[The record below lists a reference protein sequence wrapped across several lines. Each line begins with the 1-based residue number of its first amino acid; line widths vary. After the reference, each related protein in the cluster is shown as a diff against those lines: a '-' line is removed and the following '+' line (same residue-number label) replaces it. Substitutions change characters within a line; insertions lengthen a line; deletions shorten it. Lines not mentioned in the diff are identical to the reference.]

1 MGELLARLGAILL
14 RGQAAPIDPSRTRG
28 LAQRKGRRPQHDSIR
43 RPSRHSIRHLAAPSA
58 DLPRTTLQRYR
69 ALEAR
74 VLRRLQLSPRES
86 EVALRILQ
94 GATYHDIGQK
104 LFIAE
109 STVRFHARHIFE
121 KAQVDN
127 RRSFERSMRRWLAR
141 SAADGEGARR
151 DGPRRSEPSPRP

>member
-1 MGELLARLGAILL
+1 M
-14 RGQAAPIDPSRTRG
+14 
-28 LAQRKGRRPQHDSIR
+28 
-43 RPSRHSIRHLAAPSA
+43 
-58 DLPRTTLQRYR
+58 
-69 ALEAR
+69 
-74 VLRRLQLSPRES
+74 
-86 EVALRILQ
+86 ALRILQ
-94 GATYHDIGQK
+94 GATYRDIGQK

-151 DGPRRSEPSPRP
+151 DGPCRGEPSPRP